1 MKFYNREKELKA
13 LEVLYQ
19 QSTESG
25 RMTVL
30 TGRRRV
36 GKTLL
41 ALQFAKSHKFLYF
54 FVSKKSETL
63 LCQEYVDNLLV

>member
-1 MKFYNREKELKA
+1 MKFYNRQRELKSLA
-13 LEVLYQ
+13 VLYDQ
-19 QSTESG
+19 VVGSG

-41 ALQFAKSHKFLYF
+41 ALHFAASHKFLYL
-54 FVSKKSETL
+54 FV
-63 LCQEYVDNLLV
+63 